1 MCITSLTLSHRTH
14 MHEFCLSF
22 EEKTSAHGTG
32 LQSCN
37 YQCHVRMKHHH
48 HHHRDDC
55 KTEETEE
62 WLNFSM
68 ISRRRKSQSKKKM
81 TTTRKELVN
90 VS

>member
-48 HHHRDDC
+48 HHRDDC